1 MQKVKQAIHKT
12 SARSALLG
20 AAFLMATSAIGPGF
34 LTQTTVFTQSL
45 AASFGFVILIS
56 VLLDIGA
63 QMNIWRVI
71 AVTEKRAQ
79 IIANELL
86 PGMGYLLSA
95 LIVVGGLAFNIG
107 NIGGSGL
114 GLQVITGLDPAYGSV
129 ISCVVALFIFWYKEA
144 GKAIDG
150 FTKVL
155 GLLMIG
161 LTCYIVWKAN
171 PPIDT
176 AIQRT
181 FIPEQLSVTAIVT
194 LVGGTVGG
202 YISFAGGHRLLEAG
216 IKGES
221 QLPAVNKSAVSGILI
236 TSIMRFLLFLCVLG
250 VMTMGLPID
259 AKNPAASVFQQA
271 AGNIGYRFFGV
282 VMWSAAITSVVGAA
296 YTSVSFI
303 KTFHPWLEKNEKAI
317 ISAFIIFSTTIYL
330 FMGNPVKILVTVGAL
345 NGLILPIALAII
357 LLAAYKKRLVNNY
370 QHPLWLTITGWM
382 VVTAMTIMSGLTIS
396 KWLGL

>member
-1 MQKVKQAIHKT
+1 
-12 SARSALLG
+12 
-20 AAFLMATSAIGPGF
+20 MATSAIGPGF

-56 VLLDIGA
+56 VLLDIVA

-86 PGMGYLLSA
+86 PGMGHLLSA

-114 GLQVITGLDPAYGSV
+114 GLQVMTGLDPAYGSV
-129 ISCVVALFIFWYKEA
+129 ISCVVALIIFWYKEA
-144 GKAIDG
+144 GKAIDA

-171 PPIDT
+171 PPIGT
-176 AIQRT
+176 AIHRT
-181 FIPEQLSVTAIVT
+181 FIPEKLSATAIVT

-202 YISFAGGHRLLEAG
+202 YISFAGGHRLLDAG
-216 IKGES
+216 IKGEA
-221 QLPAVNKSAVSGILI
+221 QLPAVNRSAVSGILI
-236 TSIMRFLLFLCVLG
+236 TSVMRFLLFLCVLG

-259 AKNPAASVFQQA
+259 AQNPSASVFQQA

-317 ISAFIIFSTTIYL
+317 ITAFIVFSTTIYL

-370 QHPLWLTITGWM
+370 QHPLWLSITGWM
-382 VVTAMTIMSGLTIS
+382 VVVAMTIMSGVTIM
-396 KWLGL
+396 KWFVD

>member
-1 MQKVKQAIHKT
+1 MQNVKQTTHKS
-12 SARSALLG
+12 SARSAILG

-79 IIANELL
+79 IIANDLL
-86 PGMGYLLSA
+86 PGMGYLLST
-95 LIVVGGLAFNIG
+95 LVVVGGLAFNIG

-114 GLQVITGLDPAYGSV
+114 GLEVMTGLDPAYGCV
-129 ISCVVALFIFWYKEA
+129 ISCIVALIIFWYKEA

-161 LTCYIVWKAN
+161 LTCYIVWKAS
-171 PPIDT
+171 PPMG
-176 AIQRT
+176 AALHRT
-181 FIPEQLSVTAIVT
+181 LMPENLSATAIVT

-202 YISFAGGHRLLEAG
+202 YISFAGGHRLLDAG
-216 IKGES
+216 IKGEA
-221 QLPAVNKSAVSGILI
+221 QLPSVNRSAVSGILI
-236 TSIMRFLLFLCVLG
+236 TSVMRFLLFLCVLG
-250 VMTMGLPID
+250 VMSMGLPID

-271 AGNIGYRFFGV
+271 AGNIGYRFFGI

-330 FMGNPVKILVTVGAL
+330 FIGNPVKILVTVGAL

-382 VVTAMTIMSGLTIS
+382 VVTAMTIMSGLTIY
-396 KWLGL
+396 KWLN

>member
-1 MQKVKQAIHKT
+1 MKNATKQSAI
-12 SARSALLG
+12 LG

-56 VLLDIGA
+56 VLLDIVA

-86 PGMGYLLSA
+86 PGMGHLLSA

-114 GLQVITGLDPAYGSV
+114 GLQVMTGLDPAYGSV
-129 ISCVVALFIFWYKEA
+129 ISCVVALIIFWYKEA
-144 GKAIDG
+144 GKAIDA

-161 LTCYIVWKAN
+161 LTCYIVWKAK
-171 PPIDT
+171 PPIGT
-176 AIQRT
+176 AIHRT
-181 FIPEQLSVTAIVT
+181 LIPEKLSATAIVT

-202 YISFAGGHRLLEAG
+202 YISFAGGHRLLDAG
-216 IKGES
+216 IKGEA
-221 QLPAVNKSAVSGILI
+221 QLPAVNRSAVSGILI
-236 TSIMRFLLFLCVLG
+236 TSVMRFLLFLCVLG

-259 AKNPAASVFQQA
+259 AQNPAASVFQQA
-271 AGNIGYRFFGV
+271 AGNLGYRFFGV

-317 ISAFIIFSTTIYL
+317 ITAFIIFSTTIYL

-370 QHPLWLTITGWM
+370 QHPLWLSITGWM
-382 VVTAMTIMSGLTIS
+382 VVVAMTIMSGVTIM
-396 KWLGL
+396 KWFVD